1 VLRAAGGA
9 QKVRLQA
16 HDCTHP
22 PPHGSDG
29 AAMRS
34 MKVKSLPPILA
45 LHLKRFKFNE
55 SLQRFKKLS

>member
-1 VLRAAGGA
+1 M
-9 QKVRLQA
+9 RLQA